1 MPACHKTSS
10 KKART
15 AQARMGHVH
24 LLAFGNINIY
34 TLVMGESSPSACFWQ
49 VIFLDSKIFLEPSRT
64 SQPALKQR
72 EGEGGSKEKMVILLI
87 GKARFVPPQTDK
99 LYRLVVVPPQSNCP
113 GLVYRPRCTALTV
126 PSEIYIII
134 DTYLPMELWTY
145 QPTYLPI

>member
-1 MPACHKTSS
+1 MEALPWRPCLGGLALPACHKTSS

-87 GKARFVPPQTDK
+87 GKARFVPPQTNCTG
-99 LYRLVVVPPQSNCP
+99 LYRPSQTVQAW
-113 GLVYRPRCTALTV
+113 YTAPDV
-126 PSEIYIII
+126 
-134 DTYLPMELWTY
+134 
-145 QPTYLPI
+145 QH